1 MDSNIIDAII
11 YIYFYLG
18 IYSKLNLLCLH
29 NLHFFFFIL
38 STSTIKFIF
47 KNICK
52 INQVELDPYNYC
64 FNYTKYLMINQ
75 SMNSYIVLEI
85 DNAYKNLGT

>member
-1 MDSNIIDAII
+1 MRLFI
-11 YIYFYLG
+11 YIFILEFIQNL
-18 IYSKLNLLCLH
+18 IYYAYITFISS
-29 NLHFFFFIL
+29 FFIL